1 MVLSYTMSDAPPRR
15 FNAAAAS
22 ATRRLLVNA
31 ASVVL
36 ALALCAPSPARA
48 DFHRGDLVPTSR
60 RAQFHGER
68 TAWHDLLAT
77 HCPTFDRDG
86 VVAVPLPR
94 PTNLSDDDAYKI
106 RLSFDSD
113 RHHTDW
119 MTVIPEKKVR
129 SIHWF
134 PYDRVGDVDADP

>member
-1 MVLSYTMSDAPPRR
+1 
-15 FNAAAAS
+15 
-22 ATRRLLVNA
+22 
-31 ASVVL
+31 
-36 ALALCAPSPARA
+36 
-48 DFHRGDLVPTSR
+48 SR

-119 MTVIPEKKVR
+119 MTVIPEKKEPPVPMIDVAFYVDDGRVVAVAAQVVPLPRAYLREHRALVAEHHDRGAWPKHVIVR
-129 SIHWF
+129 YRWKKRF
-134 PYDRVGDVDADP
+134 RVDVNGG